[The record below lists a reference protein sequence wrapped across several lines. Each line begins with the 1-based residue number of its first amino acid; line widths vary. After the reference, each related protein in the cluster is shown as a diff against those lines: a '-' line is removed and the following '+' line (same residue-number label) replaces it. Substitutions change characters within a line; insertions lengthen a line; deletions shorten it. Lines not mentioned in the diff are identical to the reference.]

1 MVLSS
6 SQESGES
13 KMKQAWVNTFTLLAC
28 AAVIASDMSVEGVG
42 KWGFPIFGT
51 VRKAFFPLPGT
62 AGEIEAAVNAKLEEQ
77 AVFPVEAEVPVAEVP
92 EKCEPVERTIS
103 LDPSL
108 FSIAETLPQRKDV
121 VILLGQPDCETEDAM
136 VYFSGADVLII
147 ALEDD
152 SVTGSERGTRDDRDN
167 QDDFI

>member
-1 MVLSS
+1 
-6 SQESGES
+6 
-13 KMKQAWVNTFTLLAC
+13 
-28 AAVIASDMSVEGVG
+28 
-42 KWGFPIFGT
+42 
-51 VRKAFFPLPGT
+51 
-62 AGEIEAAVNAKLEEQ
+62 
-77 AVFPVEAEVPVAEVP
+77 VPVVEVP

-121 VILLGQPDCETEDAM
+121 VILLGQPDCETEGAM

-147 ALEDD
+147 TLDGN
-152 SVTGSERGTRDDRDN
+152 SVTGSERGYDGNN